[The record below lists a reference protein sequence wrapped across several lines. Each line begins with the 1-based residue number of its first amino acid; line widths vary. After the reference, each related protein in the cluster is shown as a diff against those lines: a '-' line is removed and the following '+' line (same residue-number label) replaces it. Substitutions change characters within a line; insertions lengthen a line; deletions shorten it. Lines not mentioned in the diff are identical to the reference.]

1 MGEPLSFS
9 GSAEKAILINGKT
22 GVILFEKNMH
32 TPAFPAS
39 ITKIATALYVL
50 NMCGDQLDVKLKA
63 TQDALASI
71 SPLAKKQSNYRN
83 PPHWLETDGGH
94 IGIKIGE
101 ELTLRDLLYAMLVCS
116 ANDAANVIAHHVGG
130 TIPKFMTELNLFL
143 KEVGCKHTHFLNPH
157 GLHHPDHITTAY
169 DQAIIA
175 REAMK
180 DPLFRIMVST
190 VSYTAAKTNLEF
202 ERTFKQTNR
211 LLRDGAHYYP
221 YSIGIKTGTTSA
233 AGKPLIA
240 AAEKQGRELIAVVL
254 ETQGV
259 KRYEDTI
266 KLFETAFNQPKMR
279 RALLPKGVQKL
290 KSRVVGG
297 RGWLKTAL
305 PNGLSY
311 DFYPAEEL
319 PVKATVQW
327 EIPPVPIEKGAIV
340 GEVKVLDS
348 KGNAVKSAPL
358 LAAEKVKPTLFFQL
372 KQSMKERRKVVFGI
386 IVSSFLI
393 YMWSRR
399 RKRRKRHSRPLF

>member
-1 MGEPLSFS
+1 MSEPLSFS
-9 GSAEKAILINGKT
+9 GSAEKVILINGKT
-22 GVILFEKNMH
+22 GVILYEKNMH
-32 TPAFPAS
+32 SPAFPAS
-39 ITKIATALYVL
+39 ITKTATALYVL
-50 NMCGDQLDVKLKA
+50 NRCGDQLDMKVKA

-71 SPLAKKQSNYRN
+71 SPQAKKQSNYRN

-130 TIPKFMTELNLFL
+130 TIPKFMVELNLFL
-143 KEVGCKHTHFLNPH
+143 KEMGCKHTHFLNPH

-169 DQAIIA
+169 DQAMIA

-180 DPLFRIMVST
+180 DPLFRTMVST
-190 VSYTAAKTNLEF
+190 VSYTAQKTNLEF

-211 LLRDGAHYYP
+211 LLRDGAYYYP

-240 AAEKQGRELIAVVL
+240 AAEKQGRELLAVVL
-254 ETQGV
+254 ETQGN
-259 KRYEDTI
+259 KRYDDTI

-279 RALLPKGVQKL
+279 RTLLPKGVQKL

-327 EIPPVPIEKGAIV
+327 EIPLLPIEKGTKV
-340 GEVKVLDS
+340 GVVKVVDS
-348 KGNAVKSAPL
+348 KGNAVQSAPL
-358 LAAEKVKPTLFFQL
+358 LAAERVKPTLFFQL
-372 KQSMKERRKVVFGI
+372 KKSMKEKRKVVFGVV
-386 IVSSFLI
+386 VSSFLL